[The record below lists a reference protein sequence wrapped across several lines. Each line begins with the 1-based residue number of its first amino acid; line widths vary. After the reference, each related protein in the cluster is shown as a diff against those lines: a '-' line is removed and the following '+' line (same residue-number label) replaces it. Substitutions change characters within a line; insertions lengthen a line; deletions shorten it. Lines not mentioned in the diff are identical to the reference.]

1 MRRKQLFAL
10 VMAGALT
17 MGSVPYAAFAEEGA
31 VAAELSLEESQTA
44 EVTQE
49 ISQEPAEEEPQN
61 SEEITAQEPA
71 EETTPEEVPSEP
83 AQGTLTEAPS
93 QEPTQVPVQEPEL
106 NPAQAAAD
114 AEPTEVPTATPT
126 DMPEAEA
133 PEDTAVKTASDLQKA
148 IEAADKETTVIIMVD
163 VPDGSDVF
171 TVSLP
176 INIPEGKDIVIIPAS
191 RKTVTMKRDS
201 ASGGSV
207 FTVEDGASLKI
218 SNGDD
223 EKDSITDYSSGKII
237 VDGSCSDG
245 PVQENTGALISG
257 GTSSNV
263 TLSGIDLMNNISDA
277 NLGGAVDL
285 PGGTLQMKGCTVS
298 NCGSVFTD
306 GAGAANGGA
315 VYSAGNVII
324 DGTVTFQNLS
334 GRGIVLYKTSDPDA
348 LDGMITIAGKNAV
361 NCMIPFSVIGAA
373 ENMQVVILN
382 GRSDMVDDGNLVF
395 EPMDGQNL
403 ELNTDGVLVTPV
415 TPTPTEGP
423 TPSPTGEPTP
433 SPTVEPTSSPS
444 PTATPAPTVEP
455 LDIKKA
461 GTTKWVT
468 HSMAN
473 ITFTVNKDAK
483 YYYEVYECADP
494 KGSHSYMFDVNKAKT
509 NVKGNEAT
517 TLDIEGFGE
526 ETASGY
532 FDIVLF
538 AIDND
543 KQSDVAVFHI
553 KNSTR
558 PADVTDVT
566 PTPTYAPRI
575 PAVTESTV
583 SGLEKPLA
591 FYPNTFYDFTVTGAG
606 TDNTNPGKGDVKWV
620 PIYWST
626 SSNPTE
632 SQRNDKWRIGAKNG
646 ITQAA
651 TYNMYVFFQK
661 WEYDGAQWKATDTVE
676 SVVYQFRS
684 QAITLTPTGT
694 VTPTGDPESG
704 DPGSGSGSGSGTSTG
719 DDPESNT
726 GSTTSTGATTTASA
740 ANTADEAPVGNMF
753 LLLSASLLVGGYVI
767 VRRRMKSV
775 K

>member
-1 MRRKQLFAL
+1 
-10 VMAGALT
+10 
-17 MGSVPYAAFAEEGA
+17 
-31 VAAELSLEESQTA
+31 
-44 EVTQE
+44 
-49 ISQEPAEEEPQN
+49 
-61 SEEITAQEPA
+61 
-71 EETTPEEVPSEP
+71 
-83 AQGTLTEAPS
+83 
-93 QEPTQVPVQEPEL
+93 PVQEPEL

-133 PEDTAVKTASDLQKA
+133 PEDTAVKTASDLQAA
-148 IEAADKETTVIIMVD
+148 IDIADKETTVIMVD
-163 VPDGSDVF
+163 VPDGADAFIIS
-171 TVSLP
+171 SA
-176 INIPEGKDIVIIPAS
+176 INIPAGRDIVIIPAS
-191 RKTVTMKRDS
+191 GKTVTMKRDPG
-201 ASGGSV
+201 SGSESGIGSL
-207 FTVEDGASLKI
+207 FKVEDGASLKR
-218 SNGDD
+218 SCGED
-223 EKDSITDYSSGKII
+223 EKNAITDYSSGKII

-245 PVQENTGALISG
+245 PVSGKSTGALISG
-257 GTSSNV
+257 GASSNV

-285 PGGTLQMKGCTVS
+285 PGGMLKMEDCTVS
-298 NCGSVFTD
+298 NCGSVFED

-348 LDGMITIAGKNAV
+348 LDGTITIAGENAI
-361 NCMIPFSVIGAA
+361 NCKIPFSVIGAA
-373 ENMQVVILN
+373 ENMQVVELN

-395 EPMDGQNL
+395 EPMEGQNL
-403 ELNTDGVLVTPV
+403 ELNPDGILV
-415 TPTPTEGP
+415 TPTPTE
-423 TPSPTGEPTP
+423 EPTP
-433 SPTVEPTSSPS
+433 SPEPSVSPS
-444 PTATPAPTVEP
+444 PEPSAAPSAPPSPEPSGPPAVEP
-455 LDIKKA
+455 LTIKKT
-461 GTTKWVT
+461 GKTMWLS

-483 YYYEVYECADP
+483 YYYEVNECADP
-494 KGSHSYMFDVNKAKT
+494 NGSHSYMFDVNKAKT

-538 AIDND
+538 AIDSD
-543 KQSDVAVFHI
+543 KQTAVASFHI

-558 PADVTDVT
+558 PLDAT
-566 PTPTYAPRI
+566 PTPTYTPRI

-632 SQRNDKWRIGAKNG
+632 NQRNDKWRIGAKNG

-661 WEYDGAQWKATDTVE
+661 WVFDGAQWKATDTVE

-684 QAITLTPTGT
+684 QAITVTPSGT

-704 DPGSGSGSGSGTSTG
+704 DPGSGSGSGTSTG
-719 DDPESNT
+719 DDAESNT

-740 ANTADEAPVGNMF
+740 ANTADEAPVSNMF
-753 LLLSASLLVGGYVI
+753 LLLGASLLCGGYVI
-767 VRRRMKSV
+767 VRRRIKSV